1 MKKILTILPFLLLTI
16 ISNSQNSLLVK
27 GKLPLDSLYEN
38 KEEYLIFSKVLE
50 FEGLKK
56 DELKTKVKNWGST
69 KFVNLKEILV
79 SETDDQI
86 VLNYIE
92 SSFFITMG
100 KKRFKSDFYIR
111 LVIQFKDGKIRCQ
124 YFEDGTND
132 KIGFWIPPYDV
143 RPSESGTYHLK
154 QFFEEEN
161 GNLYSNKMITLGLV
175 SFKESIISNLN
186 SLKESILKKETSK
199 EW

>member
-1 MKKILTILPFLLLTI
+1 MKYFITILFLIASLVGK
-16 ISNSQNSLLVK
+16 SQSSLLVN

-38 KEEYLIFSKVLE
+38 KDEYLIISKVLE

-56 DELKTKVKNWGST
+56 DELKTKVKNWGAI
-69 KFVNLKEILV
+69 KFVNLKEVLV

-124 YFEDGTND
+124 YIEDGTND
-132 KIGFWIPPYDV
+132 KIAFWIPPYDV
-143 RPSESGTYHLK
+143 RPTERGTYHLK

-161 GNLYSNKMITLGLV
+161 GIMYSKKMITLGLL
-175 SFKESIISNLN
+175 SFKENIISNLN
-186 SLKESILKKETSK
+186 SLKESILKKDTSK